1 MNFRY
6 FLYAAAIVMA
16 VSCVPQGRAATGL
29 SDPRFCGE
37 PSRDASGTI
46 VRSSKVLSD
55 FQKLHP
61 CPATGLAKGA
71 CPGWAKDHVIP
82 LACGGCDAVWNL
94 QWLPD
99 DQKSV
104 AGAHAKDRFERKIYY
119 PLTPT
124 PGTDACVKELVQ

>member
-1 MNFRY
+1 MKY
-6 FLYAAAIVMA
+6 FFYAFLLSICVTCLPSGHAAASLA
-16 VSCVPQGRAATGL
+16 
-29 SDPRFCGE
+29 DPRFCGE
-37 PSRDASGTI
+37 PQRDANGDI
-46 VRSSKVLSD
+46 IRSSKVLAD

-61 CPATGLAKGA
+61 CPVTGLDKGA

-82 LACGGCDAVWNL
+82 LACGGCDAVLNL
-94 QWLPD
+94 QWLPA